1 MRMNNRYDEII
12 NLPHHVSKT
21 RPQMPMSD
29 RAAQFAPFAALTGY
43 DSAIKETGRLTDER
57 IELDEEALTALDM
70 KYQLLMDAFDDAPE
84 VTITYFQPDE
94 RKAGGKYVSAVGAV
108 KKIDDFERRITMQD
122 GAKIP
127 MDDVLSIEGE
137 LVVAFHIFPPL
148 VFLIAEIGPHTR
160 NGKIL
165 PVAVQRGQPVVLA
178 GDKPAGFIKDGLH
191 GKLVML
197 KEKILLGGSVVG
209 VFRVDMLECCQ
220 PRHLLS

>member
-1 MRMNNRYDEII
+1 MNRKYNEIMG
-12 NLPHHVSKT
+12 LPHHVSKT

-43 DSAIKETGRLTDER
+43 DAAIKKTGRLTVER
-57 IELDEEALTALDM
+57 IELDVEALSALDM
-70 KYQLLMDAFDDAPE
+70 KYQLLMEALDEAPE

-137 LVVAFHIFPPL
+137 LFS
-148 VFLIAEIGPHTR
+148 
-160 NGKIL
+160 
-165 PVAVQRGQPVVLA
+165 VL
-178 GDKPAGFIKDGLH
+178 
-191 GKLVML
+191 
-197 KEKILLGGSVVG
+197 E
-209 VFRVDMLECCQ
+209 
-220 PRHLLS
+220 